1 MGATVRTF
9 TIAEAA
15 ELTGLSRKAV
25 ARRVER
31 GSLRSVVRN
40 GRRRIPRSELVRAGL
55 LPDGDQ
61 AAPEGGP
68 GALLLPRP
76 GPGSLD
82 TAAGS
87 EDVLAVLVRELLDRL
102 ERQSAEM
109 AQMRA
114 LTAEA
119 ESLRLT
125 NELTELRVRISELER
140 ERPEGEQSP
149 HATEVSSRISELS
162 RQVQELASREIWLP
176 PHARGRTTPPH
187 PPQTAP
193 RAPQPAPAAEPV
205 TPQPV
210 ALQPHRSGPGRRVL
224 RFVLEAAFLVA
235 VAVVAWQ
242 ADLRQA
248 LIGAAMAAAWLVV
261 ACAEWLASR
270 HERARSAG

>member
-1 MGATVRTF
+1 VRTF

-55 LPDGDQ
+55 LPDGDE

-68 GALLLPRP
+68 GTLLLPRP
-76 GPGSLD
+76 GPGGLEP
-82 TAAGS
+82 AGGQ
-87 EDVLAVLVRELLDRL
+87 EDVLATLVRELLDRL

-109 AQMRA
+109 AQLRA
-114 LTAEA
+114 LTVEA

-125 NELTELRVRISELER
+125 NELAELRGRISELES
-140 ERPEGEQSP
+140 ERPDGGQTP

-176 PHARGRTTPPH
+176 PHARGRPSPQQRR
-187 PPQTAP
+187 QTAP
-193 RAPQPAPAAEPV
+193 PVPHPTPSAPPV
-205 TPQPV
+205 NPHPV
-210 ALQPHRSGPGRRVL
+210 AVRPRGRRAGQRAL

-235 VAVVAWQ
+235 VAVVAWR
-242 ADLRQA
+242 ADLRPA
-248 LIGAAMAAAWLVV
+248 LIVAAMAAAWVVV
-261 ACAEWLASR
+261 ASVEWLASR
-270 HERARSAG
+270 RESSAPVD